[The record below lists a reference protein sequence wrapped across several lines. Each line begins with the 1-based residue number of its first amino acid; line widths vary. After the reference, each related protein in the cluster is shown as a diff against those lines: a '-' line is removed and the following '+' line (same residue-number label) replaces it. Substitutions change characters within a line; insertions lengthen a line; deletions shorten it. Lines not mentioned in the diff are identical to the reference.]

1 MILRLFGKIKKAAV
15 GLLAV
20 SMAAILL
27 LCNNKAYAA
36 GSWVSM
42 PDELTAE
49 GAIVIDANSGAVLW
63 GKNINE
69 QYCPASIT
77 KLMTALVVLDKCSL
91 DEEVTVTHEA
101 VSNLES
107 GASAVGLGEGD
118 KLSVEELLYA
128 MLLRSA
134 NDAANVLA
142 YHVSGSIDAFAEEM
156 NAKAKEIGCR
166 NSVFR
171 NPSGLTV
178 PENLTTAYDMALIGA
193 ECSKTPG
200 FLEIE
205 RELSYHVSGDSK
217 YPDGFTV
224 HQEHKMILKN
234 TQYSDS
240 RVIGGKTGFIK
251 ASGNTL
257 VTIAEDNGLRLV
269 AVVLRDKNPQH
280 YTDTEQLLDF
290 GFDNFENKIIE
301 DPIADFDAVNRLTA
315 DKIIKEGMTEIAADS
330 EAVLTLPIGADINDV
345 TASYDY
351 NLDDGAPEGALAKLS
366 FKYADVNVGSIYLID
381 DRASSIE
388 VETKQS
394 AEDGNFVSISP
405 KLIIGIGAVCIVIM
419 GIGTAVVIISGRKKR
434 ERELREQRLLRRRM
448 RLKEL
453 NVSEDEFMDMVRR
466 KNEGGDAE

>member
-1 MILRLFGKIKKAAV
+1 MFLRSFGKIRKAAALITAAV
-15 GLLAV
+15 LL
-20 SMAAILL
+20 SGNI
-27 LCNNKAYAA
+27 NAYAA

-49 GAIVIDANSGAVLW
+49 GAIVIDAESGAVLW

-77 KLMTALVVLDKCSL
+77 KLMTALVVLDNCSL

-142 YHVSGSIDAFAEEM
+142 CHVSGSIDAFAEEM
-156 NAKAKEIGCR
+156 TAKAKELGCK
-166 NSVFR
+166 NTVFR
-171 NPSGLTV
+171 NPSGLTS

-193 ECSKTPG
+193 ECSNTPG

-205 RELSYHVSGDSK
+205 RELSYHVSGDTK

-224 HQEHKMILKN
+224 HQEHKMILKG
-234 TQYSDS
+234 TSYSDS
-240 RVIGGKTGFIK
+240 RVIGGKTGFIR

-290 GFDNFENKIIE
+290 GFNNFESVVIT
-301 DPIADFDAVNRLTA
+301 DPIADFNVANRLAA
-315 DKIIKEGMTEIAADS
+315 DKIISEGMTEIAADS
-330 EAVLTLPIGADINDV
+330 EAVLTLPKGADINDV
-345 TASYDY
+345 TASYEY
-351 NLDDGAPEGALAKLS
+351 NLDESAPEGALAKLI

-381 DRASSIE
+381 DRTSSIE
-388 VETKQS
+388 VETDKAD
-394 AEDGNFVSISP
+394 AESMHINIPAGM
-405 KLIIGIGAVCIVIM
+405 IIGIGAACIIVM
-419 GIGTAVVIISGRKKR
+419 GIGTMIVIISGRRKS
-434 ERELREQRLLRRRM
+434 EREQREQRLLRRRR

-453 NVSEDEFMDMVRR
+453 NVSEEEFMDMVRR
-466 KNEGGDAE
+466 KNEGGDTE

>member
-1 MILRLFGKIKKAAV
+1 MILRLFGKIKRAAA
-15 GLLAV
+15 GLIAA
-20 SMAAILL
+20 SMAAVMCMCSIE
-27 LCNNKAYAA
+27 AYAA

-42 PDELTAE
+42 ADELTAE
-49 GAIVIDANSGAVLW
+49 GAIVIDANSGAVIW

-77 KLMTALVVLDKCSL
+77 KLMTALVVLDECSL

-142 YHVSGSIDAFAEEM
+142 YHVSGSIEDFAAEM
-156 NAKAKEIGCR
+156 TANAKEIGCK
-166 NSVFR
+166 NTVFR
-171 NPSGLTV
+171 NPSGLTS

-205 RELSYHVSGDSK
+205 RELSYRVSGDSK

-234 TQYSDS
+234 TQYSDP

-280 YTDTEQLLDF
+280 YTDTEQLLNF

-301 DPIADFDAVNRLTA
+301 DPIRDFDAVNRLAA
-315 DKIIKEGMTEIAADS
+315 DKIISEGMTEIAADS
-330 EAVLTLPIGADINDV
+330 EAVLTLPKGADINDV
-345 TASYDY
+345 TASYEY
-351 NLDDGAPEGALAKLS
+351 NLDESAPEGALAKLT
-366 FKYADVNVGSIYLID
+366 FKYADVNVGSIYLVD
-381 DRASSIE
+381 DRTSRIE
-388 VETKQS
+388 VETEQS
-394 AEDGNFVSISP
+394 ASDAAFVSISP
-405 KLIIGIGAVCIVIM
+405 KLIIGIGAACIIVM
-419 GIGTAVVIISGRKKR
+419 SIGTAAVIISGRKKR
-434 ERELREQRLLRRRM
+434 EREQREQRLLRRRM

-466 KNEGGDAE
+466 KKEGGDAE